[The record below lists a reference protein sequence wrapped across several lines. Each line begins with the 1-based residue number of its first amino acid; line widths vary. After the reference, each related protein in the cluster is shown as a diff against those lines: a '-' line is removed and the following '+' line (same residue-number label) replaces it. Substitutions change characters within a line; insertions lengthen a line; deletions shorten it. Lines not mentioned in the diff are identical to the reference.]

1 MCVHVCGGSEV
12 AVSKPFLNLF
22 HWDSVPHEK
31 GRTAVAKI
39 METDSPQMVFAKQYL
54 KVIRYI
60 IRLDQMPHLVYKD
73 VLCITLVVA
82 VSTEVLIFVL
92 FLFQLLQILCNGI
105 NKRECSVARSV
116 FHLVLPEH
124 LHLSVNSSL
133 RHGMAGCDG
142 AFLEI
147 HRAPLETYHLTPSEA
162 VASCD
167 FDQQSEC
174 IIIDMGKE
182 LLRFPT
188 TPLPGVQETLEAL
201 VQRRRYRLVVFT
213 KGELMDQEGKLARSG
228 LEQYFSHV
236 ETVSNKTEQEYRQ
249 LCENLDVAP
258 EQTLMVGNSFRSDI
272 APALAAGAYA
282 IHIPYH
288 VVWELEK
295 SEEFPHDKLR
305 KITHF
310 GEILDILG

>member
-1 MCVHVCGGSEV
+1 MKEKIKVIAFDADDTLWDCQSWFDEVEHKCCELLSPWATAREVSEGLFATERKNLSLTGYGTKAFTLSLIENAV
-12 AVSKPFLNLF
+12 RVSKEQLTGDIVMRLI
-22 HWDSVPHEK
+22 EL
-31 GRTAVAKI
+31 GLGL
-39 METDSPQMVFAKQYL
+39 L
-54 KVIRYI
+54 K
-60 IRLDQMPHLVYKD
+60 
-73 VLCITLVVA
+73 
-82 VSTEVLIFVL
+82 
-92 FLFQLLQILCNGI
+92 
-105 NKRECSVARSV
+105 
-116 FHLVLPEH
+116 
-124 LHLSVNSSL
+124 
-133 RHGMAGCDG
+133 
-142 AFLEI
+142 
-147 HRAPLETYHLTPSEA
+147 
-162 VASCD
+162 
-167 FDQQSEC
+167 
-174 IIIDMGKE
+174 
-182 LLRFPT
+182 FPT
-188 TPLPGVQETLEAL
+188 TPLPEVEETLCTLAE
-201 VQRRRYRLVVFT
+201 RRHYRLVVFT

>member
-1 MCVHVCGGSEV
+1 MSPICPMKEKIKVIAFDADDTLWDCQSWFDEVEHKCCELLSPWATAREVSEGLFATERKNLSLTGYGTKAFTLSLIENAV
-12 AVSKPFLNLF
+12 RVSK
-22 HWDSVPHEK
+22 
-31 GRTAVAKI
+31 
-39 METDSPQMVFAKQYL
+39 KQLTGDIVMRLIELGQGLL
-54 KVIRYI
+54 K
-60 IRLDQMPHLVYKD
+60 
-73 VLCITLVVA
+73 
-82 VSTEVLIFVL
+82 
-92 FLFQLLQILCNGI
+92 
-105 NKRECSVARSV
+105 
-116 FHLVLPEH
+116 
-124 LHLSVNSSL
+124 
-133 RHGMAGCDG
+133 
-142 AFLEI
+142 
-147 HRAPLETYHLTPSEA
+147 
-162 VASCD
+162 
-167 FDQQSEC
+167 
-174 IIIDMGKE
+174 
-182 LLRFPT
+182 FPT
-188 TPLPGVQETLEAL
+188 TPLPEVEETLCTLAE
-201 VQRRRYRLVVFT
+201 RRHYRLVVFT